1 MVVRKQYVIRHF
13 RPPPHLNPPPP
24 GGRTEERAPVP
35 VEGEG
40 SPQPLASVRSGD
52 SLEVDMDWKL
62 LLTVFS
68 TIFIAEI
75 GDKTQLATLLYA
87 SGAEVNKLTVFFG
100 ASLAL
105 ILTSALGVL
114 VGSALAQYV
123 NPRYLAWV
131 AGIGFIAV
139 GIWTIVKA

>member
-1 MVVRKQYVIRHF
+1 
-13 RPPPHLNPPPP
+13 
-24 GGRTEERAPVP
+24 
-35 VEGEG
+35 
-40 SPQPLASVRSGD
+40 
-52 SLEVDMDWKL
+52 MDWKL

-87 SGAEVNKLTVFFG
+87 SDVEVSKLTVFLG

-105 ILTSALGVL
+105 ILTSAVGVL
-114 VGSALAQYV
+114 VGSALSHYID
-123 NPRYLAWV
+123 PKYLAWV
-131 AGIGFIAV
+131 AGVGFIAV